1 MEMYYGGG
9 VLWGFTAKAQ
19 WHTLCP
25 PPLQPT
31 ASQRLSEAL
40 MTARGLV
47 DFGRT
52 LLPVFFLF
60 FFEVVF
66 SRSSSLL
73 MPANTF
79 IDAGVII
86 L

>member
-1 MEMYYGGG
+1 
-9 VLWGFTAKAQ
+9 
-19 WHTLCP
+19 
-25 PPLQPT
+25 
-31 ASQRLSEAL
+31 

-47 DFGRT
+47 GFGRT
-52 LLPVFFLF
+52 LLPGFLFFLF

-66 SRSSSLL
+66 SRHVSLL
-73 MPANTF
+73 TPANTF

>member
-1 MEMYYGGG
+1 
-9 VLWGFTAKAQ
+9 
-19 WHTLCP
+19 
-25 PPLQPT
+25 
-31 ASQRLSEAL
+31 

-52 LLPVFFLF
+52 LLPVFFCF

-66 SRSSSLL
+66 SRSGSLL

>member
-1 MEMYYGGG
+1 
-9 VLWGFTAKAQ
+9 
-19 WHTLCP
+19 
-25 PPLQPT
+25 
-31 ASQRLSEAL
+31 

-47 DFGRT
+47 GFWTDITAWFS
-52 LLPVFFLF
+52 FFSF

-66 SRSSSLL
+66 SRHVSLL
-73 MPANTF
+73 TPANTF

>member
-1 MEMYYGGG
+1 
-9 VLWGFTAKAQ
+9 
-19 WHTLCP
+19 
-25 PPLQPT
+25 
-31 ASQRLSEAL
+31 

-52 LLPVFFLF
+52 LLPVFF
-60 FFEVVF
+60 FEVVF
-66 SRSSSLL
+66 SRSGSLL